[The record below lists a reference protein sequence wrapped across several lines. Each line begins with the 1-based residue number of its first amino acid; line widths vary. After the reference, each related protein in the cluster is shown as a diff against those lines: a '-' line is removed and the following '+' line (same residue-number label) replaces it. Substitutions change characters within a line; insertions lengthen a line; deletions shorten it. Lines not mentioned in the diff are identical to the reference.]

1 MKKITLKANAK
12 INLFLDIT
20 GKRNDGY
27 HELESVMM
35 SVGIADILTFEKTD
49 KAGIEIICDRDDI
62 PLDDKNIIWKA
73 AKALLENR
81 GIYEKAGL
89 RVTVKKNIPSQ
100 AGMGGGS
107 ADGAAAL
114 IAVNKL
120 FGLNADESELIEIGA
135 KVGADVPFCI
145 RGGCC
150 VCQGIG
156 EKLSDIAFIARLNL
170 VVIKPD
176 TAISTPAA
184 YKAYDR
190 LSEPAHKSVT
200 QMVTAIESNDTELIS
215 ERLFNAFEL
224 ITDDKEI
231 NNAKSAL
238 IESCAKG
245 AMMTG
250 SGSAVFGVYES
261 KQEAENAYL
270 SLKDRFKA
278 YLCKSEKIGVEEI

>member
-35 SVGIADILTFEKTD
+35 SVDIADILTFEKTE
-49 KAGIEIICDRDDI
+49 KTGIEIICDRDDI

-120 FGLNADESELIEIGA
+120 FELDADESKLIEIGA

-150 VCQGIG
+150 VCKGIG
-156 EKLSDIAFIARLNL
+156 EKLSDIPFKGKLSFVI
-170 VVIKPD
+170 IKPD

-184 YKAYDR
+184 YKAYDT
-190 LSEPAHKSVT
+190 LSEPIHKSIAH
-200 QMVTAIESNDTELIS
+200 MISAIGSNDKNAIS
-215 ERLFNAFEL
+215 DRLFNAFEL
-224 ITDDKEI
+224 ITDDEEI
-231 NNAKSAL
+231 NDAKSAL
-238 IESCAKG
+238 IKSGAIG

-250 SGSAVFGVYES
+250 SGSAVFGIYES
-261 KQEAENAYL
+261 KKMAESAYL
-270 SLKDRFKA
+270 GLKDKYKA
-278 YLCKSEKIGVEEI
+278 YLCESENMGVEEI